1 MLGQQARRRVLSD
14 RRSAR
19 GFTLIEILISIVV
32 LGILISMGAVSFA
45 EWLQNQHIRSA
56 TEAGLNGLQV
66 ARTEAIRRNLPVK
79 FVLGPG
85 TGWTVS
91 ESASDS
97 LIQSRAHEDGSRNAE
112 VTTTPD
118 GATAVTFMALGGL
131 TTNLDGSNAFSRLDF
146 SNTIGGTCKAAGG
159 EMRCLRVVV
168 SAGGS
173 MRMCDP
179 ALPVT
184 IPPDPRAC

>member
-1 MLGQQARRRVLSD
+1 MLSD
-14 RRSAR
+14 RRPAR

-32 LGILISMGAVSFA
+32 LGVLVSMGAVSFA

-66 ARTEAIRRNLPVK
+66 ARSEAIRRNLPVK

-91 ESASDS
+91 ESATDT

-112 VTTTPD
+112 VATTPD
-118 GATAVTFMALGGL
+118 GVTTVTFMPLGGI
-131 TTNLDGSNAFSRLDF
+131 TANLDGSSTFTRLDF
-146 SNTIGGTCKAAGG
+146 SNTIGGACKSASG
-159 EMRCLRVVV
+159 EMRCLRVVL

-184 IPPDPRAC
+184 VPPDPRAC